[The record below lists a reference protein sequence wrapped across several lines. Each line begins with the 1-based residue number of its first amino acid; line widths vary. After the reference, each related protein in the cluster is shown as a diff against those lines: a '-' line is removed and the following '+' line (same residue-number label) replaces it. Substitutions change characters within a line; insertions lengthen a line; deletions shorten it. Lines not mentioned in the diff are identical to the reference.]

1 MGGKN
6 IMNKKQS
13 GIIVT
18 LVVLIVFA
26 GYLATK
32 VNGPLYVNDGDFI
45 NEKSAISL
53 KENKSSSTFF
63 TEAVLTRN
71 QDNAR
76 TLQTIKALM
85 DDVNTPK
92 DQKATAADQYLAV
105 ATATQNESDIELA
118 LKAQGFEES
127 LCSILDDKVEIF
139 VKSDKKELSQEELRG
154 IQEAVMSKT
163 NLENIEVKIKE

>member
-1 MGGKN
+1 
-6 IMNKKQS
+6 MNKKQS

-32 VNGPLYVNDGDFI
+32 VNGPLYVNDGDFG
-45 NEKSAISL
+45 EKTAISL

-63 TEAVLTRN
+63 TEATLSRD
-71 QDNAR
+71 QDNAK
-76 TLQTIKALM
+76 TLQTIKTLM

-92 DQKATAADQYLAV
+92 AQKETAADEYLAV
-105 ATATQNESDIELA
+105 ATTTQNEQDIELA

-127 LCSILDDKVEIF
+127 LCSIVDDKVEIF
-139 VKSDKKELSQEELRG
+139 VKSSKKALSPEELRG
-154 IQEAVMSKT
+154 IQDVVMSKSK
-163 NLENIEVKIKE
+163 LEKIDVKIKE